1 MIGPI
6 LYSLAREAAKSP
18 TLWQKAAEKAML
30 AAAGILGVA
39 AAEGVVHGVRNLCG
53 NEQGTGPQANQ
64 RRWREG
70 QRVM

>member
-1 MIGPI
+1 MIEPI

-18 TLWQKAAEKAML
+18 ALWQKAVEKAML

-39 AAEGVVHGVRNLCG
+39 AAESVVHAVRNLCG
-53 NEQGTGPQANQ
+53 NEQGTGPHANR
-64 RRWREG
+64 RRWRDG